1 MDRALINVIIN
12 LIKTIDEINAEA
24 IDVLNGRT
32 NRNMDDLRYSLGYI
46 YEYVE
51 ELEDIKEVVGLINY
65 GLEMAMPEP
74 YLNSLRDELECKYE
88 KMYEPFYKV
97 HYMVFKR

>member
-32 NRNMDDLRYSLGYI
+32 NRNMDDLRYSLYI

-51 ELEDIKEVVGLINY
+51 EL
-65 GLEMAMPEP
+65 
-74 YLNSLRDELECKYE
+74 
-88 KMYEPFYKV
+88 
-97 HYMVFKR
+97 KRLKKW

>member
-51 ELEDIKEVVGLINY
+51 ELKILK
-65 GLEMAMPEP
+65 
-74 YLNSLRDELECKYE
+74 KW
-88 KMYEPFYKV
+88 
-97 HYMVFKR
+97 